1 MIRSLFFYILLFKI
15 EFKTYLK
22 KYYANRKLSAT
33 STYICIK
40 KRLLRGEKMPK
51 IDVSFRKTTRDME
64 LYLEVMKRER
74 NEKSEFVKNAIE
86 FYMKHLEKEKENVL
100 VR

>member
-1 MIRSLFFYILLFKI
+1 
-15 EFKTYLK
+15 
-22 KYYANRKLSAT
+22 
-33 STYICIK
+33 
-40 KRLLRGEKMPK
+40 
-51 IDVSFRKTTRDME
+51 ME

-86 FYMKHLEKEKENVL
+86 FYMKHLEEKERQNVL

>member
-1 MIRSLFFYILLFKI
+1 
-15 EFKTYLK
+15 
-22 KYYANRKLSAT
+22 
-33 STYICIK
+33 
-40 KRLLRGEKMPK
+40 MPK